1 MKRFGSFLTLAV
13 LAAGAGAG
21 GYSAG
26 QHDLS
31 VSDVV
36 QMIETA
42 IGRPL
47 SAEPMPTTAGPVP
60 FGPIIYYRH
69 PDGDPAYSSTPKRTE
84 DGRDFVAVLASEDV

>member
-60 FGPIIYYRH
+60 FGPI
-69 PDGDPAYSSTPKRTE
+69 
-84 DGRDFVAVLASEDV
+84 